1 MVVWV
6 PENHFSGGSYY
17 EKIAQSKNPGFRPI
31 DNGKKAPQT
40 KFCHPDM
47 KTEIPT
53 SDRFLCS
60 RLYYIAVV
68 PKKRSLVGISVF
80 MSG

>member
-31 DNGKKAPQT
+31 DNGKKPPRQN
-40 KFCHPDM
+40 F
-47 KTEIPT
+47 IILT
-53 SDRFLCS
+53 S
-60 RLYYIAVV
+60 
-68 PKKRSLVGISVF
+68 
-80 MSG
+80 

>member
-17 EKIAQSKNPGFRPI
+17 KKIAQSKNPGFRPI

-53 SDRFLCS
+53 SDRFL
-60 RLYYIAVV
+60 RMTLIHRYYMKIL
-68 PKKRSLVGISVF
+68 SNC
-80 MSG
+80 